1 MANITIAIDCMGGDF
16 GPSVSIPA
24 IKTVLSR
31 LENSEP
37 NNHVRSS
44 VRLNSDRLHTRSPY
58 IKDKI
63 NFQLFGNI
71 SDIKNHLSVYKLLN
85 HPCLSLSASENDVL
99 MTDKPALALKNKKL
113 SSMRLALESV
123 RDGRAH
129 ACVSAGNTGAL
140 MAISRFILKMLP
152 GIDRPAI
159 ISALPTHHDGQVYLL
174 DLGANVDC
182 NENKLLQFAIMG
194 NELSKSI
201 DGVESPKVAL
211 LNVGEEEI
219 KGSERLRQAAILLND
234 LDDLNYVGF
243 VEANQIFSGDYH
255 VIVTD
260 GFTGNSVLK
269 ASEGLSQFL
278 LAKIKQ
284 AFQRNWWTK
293 LIGMLAKPIIVLFKE
308 EVNPERFN
316 GASLIGLRGI
326 VIKSHGSA
334 NINATACAI
343 EEAILQ
349 SKQKVPNKIRASLEK
364 ASQANS

>member
-24 IKTVLSR
+24 IKAVFNRIKQKQT
-31 LENSEP
+31 SESTP
-37 NNHVRSS
+37 DS
-44 VRLNSDRLHTRSPY
+44 
-58 IKDKI
+58 I
-63 NFQLFGNI
+63 NFQLFGNELE
-71 SDIKNHLSVYKLLN
+71 IKQHLSNFKLSN
-85 HPCLSLSASENDVL
+85 HPNISLFASQNDVL
-99 MTDKPALALKNKKL
+99 MTDKPAIALKNKKL
-113 SSMRLALESV
+113 SSMRLALEAV

-159 ISALPTHHDGQVYLL
+159 ISALPTHNDGQVYLL

-182 NENKLLQFAIMG
+182 NEKKLMQFGIMG

-201 DGVESPKVAL
+201 DGIQFPKVAL

-219 KGSERLRQAAILLND
+219 KGSERLRQAAILLSE
-234 LDDLNYVGF
+234 LEDLNYVGF

-278 LAKIKQ
+278 LVKIKQ
-284 AFQRNWWTK
+284 AFLKNWWTQ
-293 LIGMLAKPIIVLFKE
+293 LIGLLAKPIINLFKE
-308 EVNPERFN
+308 EINPERYN
-316 GASLIGLRGI
+316 GACLIGLRGI

-349 SKQKVPNKIRASLEK
+349 SKQKVPSKIKDSLSK
-364 ASQANS
+364 VK